1 MGSGEWGKMREM
13 REWGKMREMRK
24 LICLPLPPLLPLL
37 PLLPLYSPPPPL
49 PTPHSPLPFI
59 SVLFMRKTTLLTIF
73 LVLLGVLP
81 AMAQLGSN
89 TQLGNNLTND
99 FIGYAEELKNYVN
112 DFAEASKP
120 ETEETLRAIDF
131 SSQDAVLGI
140 PEPIRAAQSVRG
152 DIVQKPQSDNYF
164 EHNLAL
170 EAMVAS
176 NVLDQQM
183 TRGAVVG
190 VLGRVGQAR
199 LQGKL
204 QDTGTAIQ
212 DVDKYEQSA
221 REAEDICEQNG
232 LLSNLLTLAREGVMP
247 TGAGGSAA
255 QTLPTSLAGGL
266 NSANCVSFQ
275 SLIIQS
281 QQARMAAETFAQ
293 TAQVNHSLQYS
304 NLNLANISQQMEQA
318 NRARRVDTSAEAAR
332 LLRATSQVDLLGAR
346 TQDSTS
352 GNQDSGVKTNSP
364 VSP

>member
-1 MGSGEWGKMREM
+1 
-13 REWGKMREMRK
+13 
-24 LICLPLPPLLPLL
+24 
-37 PLLPLYSPPPPL
+37 
-49 PTPHSPLPFI
+49 
-59 SVLFMRKTTLLTIF
+59 MRKTTLLTLF

-81 AMAQLGSN
+81 AMAQLGG
-89 TQLGNNLTND
+89 TQLGSNLTSD
-99 FIGYAEELKNYVN
+99 FLGYAEELKNYVN

-120 ETEETLRAIDF
+120 ETQETQRAIEF

-140 PEPIRAAQSVRG
+140 PEPIVAGGSVRG
-152 DIVQKPQSDNYF
+152 DIVQKSQSDNYF

-170 EAMVAS
+170 EAMVAR
-176 NVLDQQM
+176 NALDREM

-190 VLGRVGQAR
+190 VLGRVGQSR

-204 QDTGTAIQ
+204 ADTGTAIQ

-221 REAEDICEQNG
+221 REAEDLCEDNSI
-232 LLSNLLTLAREGVMP
+232 LSGFLDLAKSYA
-247 TGAGGSAA
+247 TGGA
-255 QTLPTSLAGGL
+255 QTPAQATPPGL
-266 NSANCVSFQ
+266 TTDRCVAFQ
-275 SLIIQS
+275 SLITQS

-293 TAQVNHSLQYS
+293 TAQVNYSLQYS

-346 TQDSTS
+346 TQSS
-352 GNQDSGVKTNSP
+352 AEGNQDSGVKTNSP